1 MLSIYDF
8 LIWHFRDYP
17 KELLRIWKNFLDF
30 GFFFFST
37 RDILKTFFSPWKRIY
52 FEKPRGFQPFA
63 YFEIFVGNLS
73 ARIIG
78 IVVRSFVLFLFL
90 LFEIFIFFFGL
101 LMIFL
106 LVLYLPLLF
115 IYGAKKLFPI

>member
-1 MLSIYDF
+1 MSVIYNF

-37 RDILKTFFSPWKRIY
+37 KDILKTFFSPWKRIY
-52 FEKPRGFQPFA
+52 WEKPKGFQPFG
-63 YFEIFVGNLS
+63 YFEVFIGNLS

-78 IVVRSFVLFLFL
+78 IVVRSLFLFL
-90 LFEIFIFFFGL
+90 FLIFEFFIFSLGL
-101 LMIFL
+101 LIIFL
-106 LVLYLPLLF
+106 LIFCVPIF
-115 IYGAKKLFPI
+115 IIYGAKKLFLL